1 MVIKLLMAGADV
13 TMVCAALLR
22 HGIGYLRRLEAGF
35 QVWLEDHEYE
45 SVHQMQGSMSQI
57 RCPDPGAFERAQYMR
72 AVTGLQYVMFGSPAE
87 KFPAEQSTL

>member
-1 MVIKLLMAGADV
+1 VIKLLMAGADV

-45 SVHQMQGSMSQI
+45 SVHQM
-57 RCPDPGAFERAQYMR
+57 
-72 AVTGLQYVMFGSPAE
+72 
-87 KFPAEQSTL
+87 